1 MEADDLLWRPLKGK
15 QSGLQEEEEEE
26 KEVSVFFRTGQ
37 TGLGLMIDPEQ
48 LGRGGE
54 GGVS

>member
-1 MEADDLLWRPLKGK
+1 MLWRPLKGK
-15 QSGLQEEEEEE
+15 QSGLQEEEE